1 MSLFLYHVGLPLTIA
16 ISLIAIVALW
26 IGLTPVLQRRR
37 RRSLWRRA
45 FPARWDEILREDRM
59 RVTISAQAC
68 LLLLNRRGADYFP
81 ELRQIL
87 VYPDAFVVER
97 MRADAIGLQ
106 YHAAQVLT
114 GESWSRGQVVL
125 SWQAA
130 QEGGRDLSD
139 GRNVVIHE
147 FAHQLDQEFGP
158 ANGAPL
164 LSKREDYAKWSEVL
178 GSEYAKLQESL
189 ARGEPTLLDPYG
201 ATDPAEFFACST
213 ELFYEKPMDLAIHH
227 PALYNELRRFYCVDP
242 LRWNA
247 ARITP

>member
-1 MSLFLYHVGLPLTIA
+1 
-16 ISLIAIVALW
+16 
-26 IGLTPVLQRRR
+26 
-37 RRSLWRRA
+37 
-45 FPARWDEILREDRM
+45 M
-59 RVTISAQAC
+59 RVTIAAQAC
-68 LLLLNRRGADYFP
+68 LLLLNHRGADYFP

-87 VYPDAFVVER
+87 VYPDAFIVER
-97 MRADAIGLQ
+97 MRADANGLQ

-178 GSEYAKLQESL
+178 GSEYAKLQEAL

-242 LRWNA
+242 LRWSGPGL
-247 ARITP
+247 TP